1 VNSPPIPICPRRGR
15 PGRPRRRCHLRGQ
28 DRWTTTASASA
39 SPSPRPGA
47 PCLRRRSDARLDGGA
62 ALCPVAAGLDLYP
75 LPPRLSN
82 LYSCWRA
89 YVSDRDSN
97 RAPFRRDTS
106 RRRWGR
112 EKEEKKR
119 ARRQWPA
126 PSVPRLC
133 PTRTVRDVTD
143 IRIGALGRARAAA
156 APTTTAPPRVHA
168 GPQLATSETYAPKQ
182 ATKQNPSNH

>member
-1 VNSPPIPICPRRGR
+1 MAGSVGKVNPGHGSSPSNAGIRVNSPPIPICPRRGR

-47 PCLRRRSDARLDGGA
+47 PSLRRRSDARFDGGA

-82 LYSCWRA
+82 LYSCGRA

-97 RAPFRRDTS
+97 RAPFRRVTS
-106 RRRWGR
+106 RRRWR
-112 EKEEKKR
+112 ERKRRKEKGATPVARTER
-119 ARRQWPA
+119 A
-126 PSVPRLC
+126 
-133 PTRTVRDVTD
+133 T
-143 IRIGALGRARAAA
+143 AL
-156 APTTTAPPRVHA
+156 PHTHSP
-168 GPQLATSETYAPKQ
+168 
-182 ATKQNPSNH
+182 